1 MACLYN
7 ADWRKQ
13 GDVWSLTNGVRL
25 GTVRAQV
32 TRDYSWEVFNIE
44 GGPALASGNSPDRIA
59 AQAAVEELLDY
70 RFTVEMEYVASTGCR
85 CGSCV
90 DPTGKWLVSNRADT
104 INLRFDSEAEAVA
117 WIMEQH
123 GTADGEG

>member
-32 TRDYSWEVFNIE
+32 TRDYYWEVFNIE
-44 GGPALASGNSPDRIA
+44 GGPALASGNAPDRIA

-70 RFTVEMEYVASTGCR
+70 HFTVEMEYVASPGCR

-90 DPTGKWLVSNRADT
+90 DPTGKWLVYNRADT
-104 INLRFDSEAEAVA
+104 VNLRFDSEAEAVA
-117 WIMEQH
+117 WILEQH
-123 GTADGEG
+123 GTTEGEG

>member
-13 GDVWSLTNGVRL
+13 GDLWSLTNGVRI
-25 GTVRAQV
+25 GSVRAQG
-32 TRDYSWEVFNIE
+32 TRNYSWEVFNIE
-44 GGPALASGNSPDRIA
+44 GGPVLASGSANDRIY

-70 RFTVEMEYVASTGCR
+70 RFTVEMEYVASPGCL

-90 DPTGKWLVSNRADT
+90 DPTGKWLVSNRTDT
-104 INLRFDSEAEAVA
+104 VNLRFDSEADAVA
-117 WIMEQH
+117 WIMEQQS
-123 GTADGEG
+123 EGG

>member
-13 GDVWSLTNGVRL
+13 GDLWSLTNGVRL
-25 GTVRAQV
+25 GSVRAQG
-32 TRDYSWEVFNIE
+32 TRNYSWEVFNIE
-44 GGPALASGNSPDRIA
+44 GGPVLASGSATNRIY

-70 RFTVEMEYVASTGCR
+70 RFTVEMEYVASSGCL

-90 DPTGKWLVSNRADT
+90 DPTGKWLVSNRTDT
-104 INLRFDSEAEAVA
+104 VNLRFDSEADAVA
-117 WIMEQH
+117 WIMEQQS
-123 GTADGEG
+123 EGG

>member
-1 MACLYN
+1 LYN

-13 GDVWSLTNGVRL
+13 GNLWSLTNGVRL
-25 GTVRAQV
+25 GSVRAQG
-32 TRDYSWEVFNIE
+32 TRNYSWEVFNLE
-44 GGPALASGNSPDRIA
+44 GGPVLASGSATYRID

-70 RFTVEMEYVASTGCR
+70 RFTVEMEYVAIPGCL

-104 INLRFDSEAEAVA
+104 VNLRFDSEADAVA
-117 WIMEQH
+117 WLMEQQS
-123 GTADGEG
+123 EGG

>member
-13 GDVWSLTNGVRL
+13 GNLWSLTNGVRL
-25 GTVRAQV
+25 GSVRAQG
-32 TRDYSWEVFNIE
+32 TRNYSWEVFNLE
-44 GGPALASGNSPDRIA
+44 GGPVLASGSATYRID

-70 RFTVEMEYVASTGCR
+70 RFTVEMEYVAIPGCL

-104 INLRFDSEAEAVA
+104 VNLRFDSEADAVA
-117 WIMEQH
+117 WIMEQQS
-123 GTADGEG
+123 EGG